1 MKNRNKSTVARAR
14 PHTKRRAERKVKTT
28 MEKKTGYVNLDDGK
42 VYYETAGEGA
52 SLVFLH
58 AGIVDSRMWEDQW
71 QDFSQ
76 RYSVIRFDLLGFG
89 NSDLLER
96 PISRR
101 QELYRVLE
109 ALGIKRAML
118 VGSSLSGETILDMA
132 LERPELVDGL
142 IVVSAVP
149 GGFEMQGEPPKDLME
164 MLAARERGDLAL
176 ASELQM
182 RISIDGPFRRPEQVD
197 PFFRKRA
204 TEMNRIAQAK
214 GGWGSSLAPIPD
226 PLDPPT
232 VQRLNQI
239 KAPTLI
245 IAGELD
251 DPEILR
257 AAGVMADA
265 IPGAQKVIISGCA
278 HLPNMERPAEF
289 DEIVEGFLHRAYRDQ
304 SRVHPP
310 EAEGQRTSRLS

>member
-1 MKNRNKSTVARAR
+1 MIENTA
-14 PHTKRRAERKVKTT
+14 
-28 MEKKTGYVNLDDGK
+28 GYVNIDNGK
-42 VYYETAGEGA
+42 VYYEVAGDGA
-52 SLVFLH
+52 PLVFLH
-58 AGIVDSRMWEDQW
+58 AGIVDSRMWDDQW

-89 NSDLLER
+89 NSESLGW

-101 QELYRVLE
+101 QELYRVFE
-109 ALGIKRAML
+109 ALSIKRAIL
-118 VGSSLSGETILDMA
+118 VGCSLSGETILDVA
-132 LERPELVDGL
+132 LERPELVDRL

-164 MLAARERGDLAL
+164 MLAAMERGDLSL

-197 PFFRKRA
+197 PFVRQRA

-214 GGWGSSLAPIPD
+214 GGWGSSLAPTPE
-226 PLDPPT
+226 PLDPPA
-232 VQRLNQI
+232 VQRLDQV

-257 AAGVMADA
+257 AAGVMADS
-265 IPGAQKVIISGCA
+265 IPGAQKVIIPACA

-289 DEIVEGFLHRAYRDQ
+289 NEIVEGFLHRADRDQ

-310 EAEGQRTSRLS
+310 EG

>member
-1 MKNRNKSTVARAR
+1 MIENT
-14 PHTKRRAERKVKTT
+14 
-28 MEKKTGYVNLDDGK
+28 TGYVNIDNGK
-42 VYYETAGEGA
+42 VYYEVAGDGA
-52 SLVFLH
+52 PLVFLH
-58 AGIVDSRMWEDQW
+58 AGIVDRRMWDDQW

-89 NSDLLER
+89 NSDSLEQ

-109 ALGIKRAML
+109 SLGIKRATL
-118 VGSSLSGETILDMA
+118 VGCSLSAETILDVA
-132 LERPELVDGL
+132 LERPELVDRL

-149 GGFEMQGEPPKDLME
+149 GGFEMQGEPPKDLLE
-164 MLAARERGDLAL
+164 MLAAAERGDLAL

-182 RISIDGPFRRPEQVD
+182 RISIDGPFRRPEQAD
-197 PFFRKRA
+197 PFVRKRA
-204 TEMNRIAQAK
+204 AEMNRIAQAK
-214 GGWGSSLAPIPD
+214 GGWGLSLASPPD
-226 PLDPPT
+226 SLNPPAI
-232 VQRLNQI
+232 QRLDQI

-265 IPGAQKVIISGCA
+265 IPGAQKVIIPGCA
-278 HLPNMERPAEF
+278 HLPN
-289 DEIVEGFLHRAYRDQ
+289 
-304 SRVHPP
+304 
-310 EAEGQRTSRLS
+310 

>member
-1 MKNRNKSTVARAR
+1 MI
-14 PHTKRRAERKVKTT
+14 EKTT
-28 MEKKTGYVNLDDGK
+28 GYIDLEAGK
-42 VYYETAGEGA
+42 VYYERAGDGA
-52 SLVFLH
+52 PLVFVH
-58 AGIVDSRMWEDQW
+58 AGIVDRRMWDDQW

-89 NSDLLER
+89 NSDSLER

-109 ALGIKRAML
+109 SLGIKRATL
-118 VGSSLSGETILDMA
+118 VGCSLSGETILDVA
-132 LERPELVDGL
+132 LERPELVDRL

-149 GGFEMQGEPPKDLME
+149 GGFEMQGEPPKDLLE
-164 MLAARERGDLAL
+164 MLAAAERGDLAL

-182 RISIDGPFRRPEQVD
+182 RISIDGPFRLPEQVD
-197 PFFRKRA
+197 PFVRNRA
-204 TEMNRIAQAK
+204 AEMNRNAQAK
-214 GGWGSSLAPIPD
+214 GGWGISLAPIPD

-232 VQRLNQI
+232 VHRLDQV

-265 IPGAQKVIISGCA
+265 IPGAQKVIIPGCA

-289 DEIVEGFLHRAYRDQ
+289 NEIVESFLHRADRDQ

-310 EAEGQRTSRLS
+310 KAEEQHPSRLS